1 MTNSPAEPTNLVLEQ
16 LRLMLAETVAMCA
29 ERRARFDQMD
39 AKLKALDAR
48 VGRVEK
54 ELCGLKQV
62 LVIAASPGWLVAL
75 RHHLGRET
83 VSSPSR

>member
-16 LRLMLAETVAMCA
+16 LRLMLAETVAMRA
-29 ERRARFDQMD
+29 ERRTRFDQMG
-39 AKLKALDAR
+39 AKLEALDAR

-54 ELCGLKQV
+54 ELRGLEQV
-62 LVIAASPGWLVAL
+62 LVIAASRGRPAAL
-75 RHHLGRET
+75 HRHLGRET